1 MKVMPIKTS
10 TLLKILVNLLI
21 IVGYMLLILPTI
33 LDEFSRI
40 QQNSLIQG
48 YTKDIDCLNEI
59 ELANAWKQ
67 CEKYNEKIANE
78 HKEVF
83 YHYSNE
89 NNYSDDYLALPFKKA
104 SKIASIIIPKIDLN
118 LPIAHGTD
126 EITLQNMVGHLYGTS
141 FPSGGSSSHSVL
153 SAHTALR
160 TSKMFDRIVEL
171 NVGDEIYINI
181 LDETHV
187 YEVIDTLIINP
198 DEHDRYLQVEEGKDL
213 ITLYTCYPYGINT
226 HRLLVKA
233 ERVEDFE
240 QEKIISDTLSVHNDN
255 LKPILKLIFLFVILV
270 FLINLVNKFMAPHRK

>member
-1 MKVMPIKTS
+1 MKVMSIKTS

-33 LDEFSRI
+33 LDEFSRV

-48 YTKDIDCLNEI
+48 YTKDIDSLNEI

-198 DEHDRYLQVEEGKDL
+198 EEHDRYLQVEEGKDL

-255 LKPILKLIFLFVILV
+255 LKPILKLIFLFVILG

>member
-1 MKVMPIKTS
+1 MKVMSIKTS

-33 LDEFSRI
+33 LDEFSRV

-48 YTKDIDCLNEI
+48 YTKDIDSLNEI

-240 QEKIISDTLSVHNDN
+240 QEKIISDTLSVRNDN

-270 FLINLVNKFMAPHRK
+270 FLINLVNKFMASHRK